1 MGDNCTGGTDRE
13 PMQVGST
20 KTLRVGVLMEYTV
33 EVDVPPQADL
43 RDQAD
48 HELFVLDR
56 WDDYDEKDVLN
67 VDVLDEEPLYAVD
80 RGHDHPHN
88 KLCFDCSK
96 ADSRKVRGAV
106 RGDIKR

>member
-67 VDVLDEEPLYAVD
+67 VDVLDEEPLWED
-80 RGHDHPHN
+80 D
-88 KLCFDCSK
+88 FDCSK